1 MRQNLE
7 VYNITKKE
15 MAVPK
20 GFRSDININPSKIGT
35 LKREELLADISKN
48 GTFLPRPVSEEDMDE
63 VFIDFVKSGLGIT
76 IDGEKVPVVFLTLQ
90 RWSEFTKTWKF
101 TDKYK
106 DIQLPFIT
114 VVRKPDIQ
122 VGTNQAGLW
131 NIPGDRTYTYL
142 KVPTWDGIR
151 KGMDLYKIPQPTSVD
166 ITYEVRLF
174 TNRMKDLNK
183 LNTKVHKKFQSRQAY
198 ISVKGHPMPVHL
210 ETIGDESNVDD
221 FESRKFYV
229 QLFEMKLLGYIMDAD
244 DFEVIPTL
252 NRIYAFIELDEEKI
266 FDKAIFEPIIKGN
279 SLTYTMV
286 FKPNSELSFNFTAQY
301 SLMFTQLIN
310 IENISRIVISVNGVG
325 KFDGLVLT
333 TPLTINSSDIVT
345 IRIYKGNSTTGKFQ
359 LIGNTI

>member
-1 MRQNLE
+1 
-7 VYNITKKE
+7 

-20 GFRSDININPSKIGT
+20 GFRNDLNINPSKIGT
-35 LKREELLADISKN
+35 LKREELLADISKD

-63 VFIDFVKSGLGIT
+63 SFIDFVNMDLGIT
-76 IDGEKVPVVFLTLQ
+76 IDGEKVPAIFLTIQ
-90 RWSEFTKTWKF
+90 RWSEFQKTWSF

-106 DIQLPFIT
+106 DIQLPFMTI
-114 VVRKPDIQ
+114 VRKPDIQ

-151 KGMDLYKIPQPTSVD
+151 KGMDNYKIPQPTSVD

-198 ISVKGHPMPVHL
+198 IRVKGHPMPVHL
-210 ETIGDESNVDD
+210 ESVGDESKIDD
-221 FESRKFYV
+221 FENRKFYV
-229 QLFEMKLLGYIMDAD
+229 QLFEMKLLGYIMDAE

-252 NRIYAFIELDEEKI
+252 NRVYTFFELDETKVYHNVI
-266 FDKAIFEPIIKGN
+266 FDPIVRGN
-279 SLTYTMV
+279 SITYTIV
-286 FKPNSELSFNFTAQY
+286 FKARSEQQFSFTAQY
-301 SLMFTQLIN
+301 ALMFTQLIN
-310 IENISRIVISVNGVG
+310 VEGITRIVITVNGVG
-325 KFDGLVLT
+325 IFDGLVMNTPIVLQASDVVGIRVYKNNLT
-333 TPLTINSSDIVT
+333 N
-345 IRIYKGNSTTGKFQ
+345 GKFQ